1 MTDDVNAAP
10 SLVPSSSYGLGGRGR
25 VRCALRYRFENGVTT
40 TSSAAAHDA
49 QVARDLDLLRLPPA
63 AWTETAMGPD
73 GAAAFDVIVIGAGMY
88 GIAAT
93 AALMMKGICNVTML
107 DRAPEGQEGPWI
119 SYARMETLRSPKHLP
134 GVALGIPSLT
144 FRAWHE
150 AHFGAAAWDALVK
163 IPNGMWQDY
172 LTWVRVVLHLPLR
185 SGIEVLRIEPA
196 DRLVA
201 VTAIEGGAERTLYA
215 RRVVF
220 ASGRGGMGFTA
231 PDWVDRSLWPDRAAH
246 TAEAI
251 DFNALRGRTVAVVG
265 AGPSAWDNAAT
276 ALEHGAARVDMYVR
290 RRELPQI
297 NKGRG
302 SATPGFFEGW
312 ASLPAAEKWRILA
325 YLHDLQA
332 PPPHESVLRTM
343 RQAGFRIHLGTA
355 LQGAVRSDAGVQL
368 ILQDGAT
375 AQADF
380 LILGTGFDIDLRRAP
395 ELRSVAG
402 AIASWADC
410 YTPPAGLQRPDLGR
424 FPWLRDGFEL
434 TERMPGACPGLG
446 HIHVFNHAAFASLGA
461 IASDIPGLSAG
472 AERLAHAITAQFFSE
487 DIIYVRHALEAFA
500 EPELQDTPFFVPE
513 RFGPQ
518 PDQPGGVHPRPGTA
532 ASKACV

>member
-1 MTDDVNAAP
+1 MSTAC
-10 SLVPSSSYGLGGRGR
+10 G
-25 VRCALRYRFENGVTT
+25 
-40 TSSAAAHDA
+40 AAAHDGR
-49 QVARDLDLLRLPPA
+49 VARDLDLLRLPPP
-63 AWTETAMGPD
+63 AWTDTAAGPD

-93 AALMMKGICNVTML
+93 AALVMKGIRNVAML

-119 SYARMETLRSPKHLP
+119 SYARMETLRSPKYLP

-150 AHFGAAAWDALVK
+150 ARFGAAAWDALVK

-172 LTWVRVVLHLPLR
+172 LTWVRIVLRLPLR
-185 SGIEVLRIEPA
+185 SGVEVLRIAPA
-196 DRLVA
+196 ARLIA
-201 VTAIEGGAERTLYA
+201 VTVIEAGIERTLHA

-220 ASGRGGMGFTA
+220 ASGRAGMGFTV

-251 DFNALRGRTVAVVG
+251 DFDALRGRKVAVVG
-265 AGPSAWDNAAT
+265 AGPSAWDNAAM

-312 ASLPAAEKWRILA
+312 GSLPAAEKWRILA

-332 PPPHESVLRTM
+332 PPPHETVLRTM

-355 LQGAVRSDAGVQL
+355 LHGAMRSDAGVRL
-368 ILQDGAT
+368 ILPGGAA

-380 LILGTGFDIDLRRAP
+380 LILGTGFDIDLGRSP
-395 ELRSVAG
+395 ELASVAG
-402 AIASWADC
+402 AIATWTDY

-424 FPWLRDGFEL
+424 FPWLGDGFEL
-434 TERMPGACPGLG
+434 TERSPGACPGLG
-446 HIHVFNHAAFASLGA
+446 RIHVFNHAAFASLGA
-461 IASDIPGLSAG
+461 IASDIPGLSTG
-472 AERLAHAITAQFFSE
+472 AERLAHAIAAHFFSE
-487 DIIYVRHALEAFA
+487 DIAHVRRALEAFA

-513 RFGPQ
+513 RFAP
-518 PDQPGGVHPRPGTA
+518 A
-532 ASKACV
+532 